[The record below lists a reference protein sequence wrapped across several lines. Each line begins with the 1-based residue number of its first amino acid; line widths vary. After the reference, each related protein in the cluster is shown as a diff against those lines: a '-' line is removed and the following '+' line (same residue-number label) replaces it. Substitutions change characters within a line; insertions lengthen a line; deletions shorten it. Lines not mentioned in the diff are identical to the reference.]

1 MMMIAN
7 LKSQLSL
14 QLNLICFEDLANV
27 KQKHRAI
34 FDLFKLHRKD
44 RFEDNDRLIFYSAY
58 EPEQEFLNHIQRAA
72 ARIDISNFFILIIC
86 PFDITEKL
94 HNSNQKFGYDSTVIQ
109 SMIYEL
115 EETLPITK
123 TNFHQIESICP
134 IPFGHVQ
141 VDSNGDVAPCCKF
154 QGRLGRLQDSSLSD
168 IFNGDSAKSVR
179 SRMMAGQKIK
189 ECSTC
194 WHNEATGTTSF
205 RQLALHKFGDI
216 LDQEWLDDPKIKDVN
231 WCPTSICNF
240 TCRICSY
247 RASTSIATEEI
258 KFAKDHEFKQIVKAS
273 VKASNDAILAQSMI
287 QSIAQLND
295 LEYLHILGGEPL
307 LWPQLQEFID
317 RLIENNLAQNMT
329 FEINTNCSVYPS
341 EQLDFIIQNFK
352 HVEILLSVDNIGTRF
367 EIERGGKWKDILENI
382 KKFANL
388 RSSTVTVK
396 LATTINLQNILNLD
410 DIIDFANILGIEI
423 LWWYLENPKFLCID
437 NATEQ
442 TKHLVF
448 SKYSTHPEPELRK
461 IAHRIISSS
470 GSNGSE
476 FLEYCHKI
484 DQRRGQSFCS
494 SHQEI
499 YESMGGR
506 I

>member
-1 MMMIAN
+1 MMIAN

-44 RFEDNDRLIFYSAY
+44 RFEDNDRLVLYSAH

-72 ARIDISNFFILIIC
+72 ARIDISNFFILLVC

-94 HNSNQKFGYDSTVIQ
+94 HNSNQKFGYDSSVIQ

-115 EETLPITK
+115 EETEISPIS
-123 TNFHQIESICP
+123 NFHQIDSICP
-134 IPFGHVQ
+134 FPFGYVN

-154 QGRLGRLQDSSLSD
+154 QGRLGRLQDSSISD
-168 IFNGDSAKSVR
+168 IFDGDFAKSIR
-179 SRMMAGQKIK
+179 SQMMSGQKIK

-194 WHNEATGTTSF
+194 WHNETAGTTSF

-216 LDQEWLDDPKIKDVN
+216 LDQEWLDDPRIRDIN
-231 WCPTSICNF
+231 WCPNSICNF
-240 TCRICSY
+240 TCRICSFH
-247 RASTSIATEEI
+247 ASTSIATEEI
-258 KFAKDHEFKQIVKAS
+258 KFAKDLDFKQLVKAS
-273 VKASNDAILAQSMI
+273 VKETNDTMLIKSMI
-287 QSIAQLND
+287 QNIAQLDD

-307 LWPQLQEFID
+307 LWPQLQQLID
-317 RLIENNLAQNMT
+317 RLTQNNLAQNIT
-329 FEINTNCSVYPS
+329 FEINTNCSVYPA
-341 EQLDFIIQNFK
+341 EQIDVIIQKFK

-388 RSSTVTVK
+388 QSPTVTVK
-396 LATTINLQNILNLD
+396 LATTINLQNILDLN
-410 DIIDFANILGIEI
+410 DIIDFANTIGVQIV
-423 LWWYLENPKFLCID
+423 WWYLENPKFLCID

-448 SKYSTHPEPELRK
+448 SKYSNHPESELRK
-461 IAHRIISSS
+461 IAHRMISSS
-470 GSNGSE
+470 GSDGSE

-484 DQRRGQSFCS
+484 DQRRKQSFAN

>member
-1 MMMIAN
+1 MMIAN

-44 RFEDNDRLIFYSAY
+44 RFEDNDRLVLYSAH

-72 ARIDISNFFILIIC
+72 ARIDISNFFILLVC

-94 HNSNQKFGYDSTVIQ
+94 HNSNQKFGYDSSVIQ

-115 EETLPITK
+115 EETEISPIS
-123 TNFHQIESICP
+123 NFHQIDSICP
-134 IPFGHVQ
+134 FPFGQVN
-141 VDSNGDVAPCCKF
+141 VDSNGEVTPCCKF
-154 QGRLGRLQDSSLSD
+154 QGRLGNLQDSSLSD
-168 IFNGDSAKSVR
+168 IFDGDFAKSIR
-179 SRMMAGQKIK
+179 SRMMSGQKIK

-194 WHNEATGTTSF
+194 WHNETAGTTSF
-205 RQLALHKFGDI
+205 RQLALHKLGDI
-216 LDQEWLDDPKIKDVN
+216 LDQEWLDDPKIRDIS
-231 WCPTSICNF
+231 WSPTSICNF
-240 TCRICSY
+240 TCRICSF

-258 KFAKDHEFKQIVKAS
+258 KFAKDPDFKQLIKAS
-273 VKASNDAILAQSMI
+273 VKERNNVMRIKGMI
-287 QSIAQLND
+287 QNIAQLDD
-295 LEYLHILGGEPL
+295 LEYLHILGGEPF
-307 LWPQLQEFID
+307 LWPHLQELID
-317 RLIENNLAQNMT
+317 RLTENNLAQNIT

-341 EQLDFIIQNFK
+341 EQIAFIIQNFK
-352 HVEILLSVDNIGTRF
+352 HVEILLSVDNLERRF

-388 RSSTVTVK
+388 QSSTVTVK
-396 LATTINLQNILNLD
+396 LATTVNLQNILNLD
-410 DIIDFANILGIEI
+410 DIIDFANTLGIGTH
-423 LWWYLENPKFLCID
+423 WWYLEKPEFLCID

-448 SKYSTHPEPELRK
+448 SKYSNHPDSELRN
-461 IAHRIISSS
+461 IAHRMASSP
-470 GSNGSE
+470 GSDGSK
-476 FLEYCHKI
+476 FLEYCHTI
-484 DQRRGQSFCS
+484 DQRRGQSFAD